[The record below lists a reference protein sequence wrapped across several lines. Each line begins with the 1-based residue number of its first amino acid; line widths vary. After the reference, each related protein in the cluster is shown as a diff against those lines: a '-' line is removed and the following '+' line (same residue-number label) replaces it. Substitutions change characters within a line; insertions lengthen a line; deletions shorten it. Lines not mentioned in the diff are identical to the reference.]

1 MKLAKTTLQR
11 CLQLG
16 GTNDASG
23 AYTLISTWGPGVHSA
38 AFQTGQRTK
47 EQANGRLS
55 EGPGDEGSH
64 YAADFH
70 PIHPSMP
77 SSRRVP
83 SYDDGA
89 KMRHVTVARLT
100 TLTND
105 AGSCT
110 GRESHTYPLVKAI
123 RCDGMRGCKEM
134 IVHRG

>member
-1 MKLAKTTLQR
+1 MKGLTTLQ
-11 CLQLG
+11 
-16 GTNDASG
+16 
-23 AYTLISTWGPGVHSA
+23 ISIPS
-38 AFQTGQRTK
+38 
-47 EQANGRLS
+47 
-55 EGPGDEGSH
+55 
-64 YAADFH
+64 
-70 PIHPSMP
+70 IHPCP
-77 SSRRVP
+77 ARVGFP